1 MKTRHDQAPTVARFF
16 RGCAAPF
23 VLVTTVSRSRH
34 DDAMSWTYSFT
45 TVRPTLVDPAAE
57 RWRPSAA
64 DVTGVIE
71 D

>member
-1 MKTRHDQAPTVARFF
+1 
-16 RGCAAPF
+16 
-23 VLVTTVSRSRH
+23 
-34 DDAMSWTYSFT
+34 MSWTYSFT